1 MAQDSNAGGAGKHDM
16 TVQENAKKYFFF
28 VNDEKFDTDEE
39 VVTGAYIKSRIANLP
54 PGSGLEMEGQG
65 NDPNKLIG
73 DGDSLS
79 LKLGHG
85 QGPLHF
91 TTVPPANFG

>member
-1 MAQDSNAGGAGKHDM
+1 MAHDSNAGGAGKPI
-16 TVQENAKKYFFF
+16 KKYFFF

-54 PGSGLEMEGQG
+54 PGSGLELEGQG
-65 NDPNKLIG
+65 HDPNKLIG
-73 DGDSLS
+73 DGDSVS

-85 QGPLHF
+85 QGPLRF
-91 TTVPPANFG
+91 TTVPPASFG

>member
-1 MAQDSNAGGAGKHDM
+1 MAQDQNAGDAGKHD
-16 TVQENAKKYFFF
+16 KKYFFF
-28 VNDEKFDTDEE
+28 VNDEKFETDEE

-54 PGSGLEMEGQG
+54 AGSGLEMEGQG
-65 NDPNKLIG
+65 NDPNKVIG
-73 DGDSLS
+73 DGDSVS

-85 QGPLHF
+85 HGPRRF